1 MYKEACSTPFPS
13 RACLVAVGMSPN
25 NELTIKHF
33 SKTEFI
39 VLDIKPVMI
48 VTN

>member
-1 MYKEACSTPFPS
+1 MYKEAFRIPFPS
-13 RACLVAVGMSPN
+13 LCFLVVSWYVSLQRVHYQAF
-25 NELTIKHF
+25 LKHV
-33 SKTEFI
+33 FI